1 MHMKHLLRLNLV
13 LAVLLTAA
21 CVTINVYFPAGAAE
35 KAADQIID
43 SVIKGSGAALQSLPA
58 TRPADAAAPGA
69 APASAPAAPPST
81 SAAAIETLQL
91 LAVRMLDL
99 LVPVANAQQQANLDV
114 SSSEIRAITASMQ
127 ARFGQLERFFDTGV
141 IGLTAN
147 GLIEIRDIGVA
158 PLPDR
163 ARVKRLVAD
172 DNSDRDALYAAIARE
187 NEHPEWEDD
196 IRRIFAQRWV
206 ARGAKPGWY
215 FLDAEGNWKHR

>member
-1 MHMKHLLRLNLV
+1 MKHLLRLNLV

-69 APASAPAAPPST
+69 APASAPAAPPSP

-147 GLIEIRDIGVA
+147 GLIEIRDIGVVGIDVFIRD
-158 PLPDR
+158 LVHLL
-163 ARVKRLVAD
+163 ARHTALSVSPFEVD
-172 DNSDRDALYAAIARE
+172 DVVRVDHELGSD
-187 NEHPEWEDD
+187 
-196 IRRIFAQRWV
+196 
-206 ARGAKPGWY
+206 
-215 FLDAEGNWKHR
+215 

>member
-43 SVIKGSGAALQSLPA
+43 SVIKGSGAALQSPPA
-58 TRPADAAAPGA
+58 TRPADPAAPGA
-69 APASAPAAPPST
+69 APAAAPAAPPST
-81 SAAAIETLQL
+81 SVPAIETLQL

-127 ARFGQLERFFDTGV
+127 ARFGQLEPFFDSGV

-187 NEHPEWEDD
+187 NEHPEWEED

-215 FLDAEGNWKHR
+215 FLDAEGNWKQR